1 MRASKAL
8 ATWMTTATLAMGALP
23 AANAGSVGDSVGGSV
38 ALSAAVG
45 SSVLLTPIFAAY
57 AGGQMIVESVRLS
70 GQTALVVLRGAR
82 DSAQA
87 VVEISADVAS
97 KAGLS
102 ASQAVDVVAQ
112 GSGYLLV
119 ASGQV
124 LAFVPNTLG
133 NALIHSSKSR

>member
-1 MRASKAL
+1 MSTKPWVV
-8 ATWMTTATLAMGALP
+8 WMTSAVLTFAVP
-23 AANAGSVGDSVGGSV
+23 AARAGSVDDSVGGSV
-38 ALSAAVG
+38 ALSTAVG
-45 SSVLLTPIFAAY
+45 ASVMITPIFAAN
-57 AGGQMIVESVRLS
+57 AGGQMFVESVRLS
-70 GQTALVVLRGAR
+70 GQTAVVVLKGAG
-82 DSAQA
+82 DSAKA
-87 VVEISADVAS
+87 VVEVSADVAR

-133 NALIHSSKSR
+133 NSLIHSSKSR